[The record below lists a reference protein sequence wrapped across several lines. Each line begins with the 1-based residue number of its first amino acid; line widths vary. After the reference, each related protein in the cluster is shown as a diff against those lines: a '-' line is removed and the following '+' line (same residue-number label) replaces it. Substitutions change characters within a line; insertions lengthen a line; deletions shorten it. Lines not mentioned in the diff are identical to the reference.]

1 MGWAEESNVQETKK
15 TMMIIALT
23 FESISKTE
31 VTHITISV
39 VYILF
44 LSPIRDTQGSQKRVT
59 WHDEWGTTHE
69 EVTQEDTT

>member
-1 MGWAEESNVQETKK
+1 
-15 TMMIIALT
+15 MMIMALP

-44 LSPIRDTQGSQKRVT
+44 LSPIRDTQGSQKCVT
-59 WHDEWGTTHE
+59 
-69 EVTQEDTT
+69 